1 MRPCPENKW
10 PLSPALQ
17 NAWES
22 LDYKANI
29 GPVTN
34 KEDSDQPA
42 YPPLSESCVFASIIY
57 EFWECR
63 HWTVCR
69 CTSYPLSFFA
79 GVGGGV
85 GQGTL
90 FLWRGEGV
98 GGRVHSAQGT
108 TQFVD
113 HKLTCII
120 QKELQSLI
128 KYFVRSW
135 SFPFFFFVCQLQH
148 QYKLKLKQNI
158 AWSMSNW
165 LSKLS
170 LKPDIFT

>member
-10 PLSPALQ
+10 PFSPALQ

-42 YPPLSESCVFASIIY
+42 YPRCQNLVCLHQKSMNSENVDTEPSLQMHKLPSVLFLRG
-57 EFWECR
+57 W
-63 HWTVCR
+63 WVW
-69 CTSYPLSFFA
+69 
-79 GVGGGV
+79 GV

-90 FLWRGEGV
+90 FFGGGE
-98 GGRVHSAQGT
+98 GRVHSAQGT

-113 HKLTCII
+113 HKLTRII

-128 KYFVRSW
+128 KYFVRS
-135 SFPFFFFVCQLQH
+135 
-148 QYKLKLKQNI
+148 
-158 AWSMSNW
+158 
-165 LSKLS
+165 
-170 LKPDIFT
+170 